1 MDKLVS
7 QIGTLII
14 GKARVW
20 KGFIWGLECSGWRG
34 QWVWEVGA
42 EGGVNI
48 LINLLF
54 IYLFFSY
61 ELS

>member
-48 LINLLF
+48 LINYLILLV
-54 IYLFFSY
+54 
-61 ELS
+61 